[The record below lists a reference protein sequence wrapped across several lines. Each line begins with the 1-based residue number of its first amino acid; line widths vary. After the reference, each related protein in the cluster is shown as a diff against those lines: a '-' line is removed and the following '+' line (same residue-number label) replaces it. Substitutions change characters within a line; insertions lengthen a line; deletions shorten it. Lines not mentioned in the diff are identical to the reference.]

1 MGYKDFLGDTTVEEK
16 DAQKNLNN
24 KLTNA
29 PGENETG
36 KPFDAEKNLDTK
48 QNATSTN
55 AENIKSATEKV
66 TAENVEN
73 TTKEAGE
80 KPVQSAESDAGN
92 GTTQVAKNNKTQSTE
107 NGENATAESAVSAKN
122 GATEES
128 AKNAVAKSGAEAGTE
143 SGAEGVEEN
152 LTTQSM
158 ATAENTESATN
169 VGSATKNSE
178 SEPTVDAESVQGA
191 ESSVRTENGATVN
204 AESVQSAESDATA
217 SAKSVQSAESGA
229 GNNTTPVAEN
239 STTPVAENN
248 TAPVVEN
255 NNTPVVE
262 NNTTPVAENSTVP
275 VVENNTTPVVE
286 NSTAPVA
293 ENNVGTGSVE
303 GVENIVEESKKSK
316 FKFPGIMGTASGP
329 TASLADIEKLEDD
342 ATKQAKSKGKQQNKE
357 DSTENAETKPTE
369 NAETKPTEDVE
380 DEIIEEEVVEEEVAD
395 EDSASE
401 GVPDSTKD
409 GVTVSADEQNAETI
423 GSGTDVE
430 QIKPQSGMIAGALL
444 ESEEERAKRI
454 EEDEK
459 RKSKFVLF
467 PKKTSDTGAVFG
479 AGFDKEKIKDSSRS
493 IRFRAGE
500 PEQTE
505 ADIENEIKKPKP
517 LWLKITIAVVA
528 VVIACGAIFGAYLGY
543 LQSGHERIYDYKFLQ
558 IVNKNKNNTVM
569 LDTTLDC
576 ITYNMSY
583 GIMDP
588 DFTYFRA
595 ENKMANGNSTKGGSS
610 RATSKERVII
620 NANGSAEL
628 VGKGVNSSVDFI
640 LFQNIDVDS
649 TRSYY
654 VDQKT
659 ILAESLSTMAG
670 VFAEAGKS
678 NYVFSPISSPL
689 GRTDSRMATFSNKYI
704 GHRIRYSLPS
714 NSEFMSKYGTND
726 NCVILTR
733 VRTASNKML
742 SIINVNVDIYENE
755 DIRQKDL
762 EAILRIMDFEHNTM
776 GNYCLVGGTFG
787 FLLNGTSGAFLNNMQ
802 SPAWGKQLPESF
814 NESVLKNI
822 GFRITSDEIALDQG
836 IGTVRDMSVA
846 YNKGGSYEAIV
857 DGFIVSKDISVEK
870 TAVIDNGYLYSSHN
884 PVKITFRLLR

>member
-29 PGENETG
+29 TGENETG

-55 AENIKSATEKV
+55 AENIKSATERV
-66 TAENVEN
+66 
-73 TTKEAGE
+73 
-80 KPVQSAESDAGN
+80 
-92 GTTQVAKNNKTQSTE
+92 
-107 NGENATAESAVSAKN
+107 TAESAVSAKN

-143 SGAEGVEEN
+143 SGAKGVEEN

-158 ATAENTESATN
+158 ATTENTESVTN
-169 VGSATKNSE
+169 VGYATKYSE
-178 SEPTVDAESVQGA
+178 SEPTADAESVQGA
-191 ESSVRTENGATVN
+191 ES
-204 AESVQSAESDATA
+204 AERV
-217 SAKSVQSAESGA
+217 ESGA
-229 GNNTTPVAEN
+229 GNNNTPGAENNTTPVVENSTAPVVENNTTPVAEN
-239 STTPVAENN
+239 STTPVAENS
-248 TAPVVEN
+248 TAPVAEN
-255 NNTPVVE
+255 S
-262 NNTTPVAENSTVP
+262 TTPVAEN
-275 VVENNTTPVVE
+275 NTT
-286 NSTAPVA
+286 PVA
-293 ENNVGTGSVE
+293 ENNVGTGSIE
-303 GVENIVEESKKSK
+303 GVENIVEEPKKSK
-316 FKFPGIMGTASGP
+316 FKFPGIMGTVAGP

-357 DSTENAETKPTE
+357 DATENAETKPTE

-409 GVTVSADEQNAETI
+409 GVTASADEQNAETI
-423 GSGTDVE
+423 SNGTDVE

-802 SPAWGKQLPESF
+802 SPAWGKQLPDSF

>member
-1 MGYKDFLGDTTVEEK
+1 MEEK

-55 AENIKSATEKV
+55 AENIKSATERV
-66 TAENVEN
+66 
-73 TTKEAGE
+73 
-80 KPVQSAESDAGN
+80 
-92 GTTQVAKNNKTQSTE
+92 
-107 NGENATAESAVSAKN
+107 TAESAVSAKN

-128 AKNAVAKSGAEAGTE
+128 AKNAGTE
-143 SGAEGVEEN
+143 SGAKGVEEN

-178 SEPTVDAESVQGA
+178 SEATAGAESVQGA
-191 ESSVRTENGATVN
+191 ESSVRAKNGATEESAKNGVAKSGAEAGTESGAKGVEENLTTQSMATAENTESATNVGSATKNSESEATADAESVQNAENGATVN
-204 AESVQSAESDATA
+204 AES
-217 SAKSVQSAESGA
+217 GA
-229 GNNTTPVAEN
+229 GNNITPVA
-239 STTPVAENN
+239 
-248 TAPVVEN
+248 
-255 NNTPVVE
+255 E
-262 NNTTPVAENSTVP
+262 NNTTPVAEN
-275 VVENNTTPVVE
+275 NTTQ
-286 NSTAPVA
+286 VA
-293 ENNVGTGSVE
+293 ENNATPVAGNNVGAGSVE
-303 GVENIVEESKKSK
+303 GVENIVEEPKKSK
-316 FKFPGIMGTASGP
+316 FKFPGKMGTVSGP
-329 TASLADIEKLEDD
+329 TASLADIEKLEND

-357 DSTENAETKPTE
+357 EAIENAETKATE
-369 NAETKPTEDVE
+369 NAESKPTEDVE
-380 DEIIEEEVVEEEVAD
+380 DEVIEEEVVEEEVVD
-395 EDSASE
+395 EDSAKE

-409 GVTVSADEQNAETI
+409 GETVSADEQNAETI
-423 GSGTDVE
+423 SSGADVE
-430 QIKPQSGMIAGALL
+430 KIKPQSEAIAGAIL

-654 VDQKT
+654 VDQKN

-733 VRTASNKML
+733 VRTVSNKML
-742 SIINVNVDIYENE
+742 SIINVNVDIYEDE

-814 NESVLKNI
+814 NESILKNI

>member
-1 MGYKDFLGDTTVEEK
+1 MEEK

-55 AENIKSATEKV
+55 AENIKSATERV
-66 TAENVEN
+66 
-73 TTKEAGE
+73 
-80 KPVQSAESDAGN
+80 
-92 GTTQVAKNNKTQSTE
+92 
-107 NGENATAESAVSAKN
+107 TAESAVSAKN

-128 AKNAVAKSGAEAGTE
+128 AKNAVAKSGAEAGAE
-143 SGAEGVEEN
+143 SGAMGVEEN

-178 SEPTVDAESVQGA
+178 SGATADAESVQGA
-191 ESSVRTENGATVN
+191 ESSVRAENGATVN
-204 AESVQSAESDATA
+204 AESVQGVGSNATA
-217 SAKSVQSAESGA
+217 SAESGA
-229 GNNTTPVAEN
+229 ENSTAPVAENNIAPVVENNTTPVAEN
-239 STTPVAENN
+239 STTPVAENS
-248 TAPVVEN
+248 
-255 NNTPVVE
+255 
-262 NNTTPVAENSTVP
+262 TTPVA
-275 VVENNTTPVVE
+275 E

-303 GVENIVEESKKSK
+303 GVENIIEEPKKSK
-316 FKFPGIMGTASGP
+316 FKFPGKMGTASGP

-357 DSTENAETKPTE
+357 ESTE

-380 DEIIEEEVVEEEVAD
+380 DEIIEEEVVEEEVVD
-395 EDSASE
+395 EDSASD

-409 GVTVSADEQNAETI
+409 GVTASADEQNAETI
-423 GSGTDVE
+423 SSGTDVE

>member
-66 TAENVEN
+66 TAENMEN
-73 TTKEAGE
+73 TTKEAVE
-80 KPVQSAESDAGN
+80 KPAQSAESGAGN
-92 GTTQVAKNNKTQSTE
+92 DTTQVVENDKTQGVE
-107 NGENATAESAVSAKN
+107 NGENATAESTVSAKN

-128 AKNAVAKSGAEAGTE
+128 ARNAVAKSGAEAGAE
-143 SGAEGVEEN
+143 SGAMGVEEN

-158 ATAENTESATN
+158 ATAENTESVTN

-178 SEPTVDAESVQGA
+178 SEPTADAESVQGA
-191 ESSVRTENGATVN
+191 ESSVRAENEATVN
-204 AESVQSAESDATA
+204 AES
-217 SAKSVQSAESGA
+217 SVRVESG
-229 GNNTTPVAEN
+229 AEN
-239 STTPVAENN
+239 STVPVTENN

-255 NNTPVVE
+255 NITPVAENNTTPVEKNDTTPVVE
-262 NNTTPVAENSTVP
+262 NNTTPVAENNIT
-275 VVENNTTPVVE
+275 
-286 NSTAPVA
+286 PVA

-303 GVENIVEESKKSK
+303 GVENIVEEPKKSK
-316 FKFPGIMGTASGP
+316 FKFPGKMGTVAGP

-357 DSTENAETKPTE
+357 ESTENAEKKPTE
-369 NAETKPTEDVE
+369 SAETKPTEDVE

-409 GVTVSADEQNAETI
+409 GVTASADEQNAETI
-423 GSGTDVE
+423 SSGTDVE
-430 QIKPQSGMIAGALL
+430 QIKPQSEAIAGALL

>member
-55 AENIKSATEKV
+55 AENIKSATERV
-66 TAENVEN
+66 
-73 TTKEAGE
+73 
-80 KPVQSAESDAGN
+80 
-92 GTTQVAKNNKTQSTE
+92 
-107 NGENATAESAVSAKN
+107 TAESAVSAKN

-128 AKNAVAKSGAEAGTE
+128 AKNAGTE
-143 SGAEGVEEN
+143 SGAKGVEEN

-178 SEPTVDAESVQGA
+178 SEATAGAESVQGA
-191 ESSVRTENGATVN
+191 ESSVRAKNGATEESAKNGVAKSGAEAGTESGAKGVEENLTTQSMATAENTESATNVGSATKNSESEATADAESVQNAENGATVN
-204 AESVQSAESDATA
+204 AES
-217 SAKSVQSAESGA
+217 GA
-229 GNNTTPVAEN
+229 GNNITPVA
-239 STTPVAENN
+239 
-248 TAPVVEN
+248 
-255 NNTPVVE
+255 E
-262 NNTTPVAENSTVP
+262 NNTTPVAEN
-275 VVENNTTPVVE
+275 NTT
-286 NSTAPVA
+286 PVA
-293 ENNVGTGSVE
+293 ENNTTQVAENNATPVAGNNVGAGSVE
-303 GVENIVEESKKSK
+303 GVENIVEEPKKSK
-316 FKFPGIMGTASGP
+316 FKFPGKMGTVSGP
-329 TASLADIEKLEDD
+329 TASLADIEKLEND

-357 DSTENAETKPTE
+357 EAIENAETKATE
-369 NAETKPTEDVE
+369 NAESKPTEDVE
-380 DEIIEEEVVEEEVAD
+380 DEVIEEEVVEEEVVD
-395 EDSASE
+395 EDSAKE

-409 GVTVSADEQNAETI
+409 GETVSADEQNAETI
-423 GSGTDVE
+423 SSGADVE
-430 QIKPQSGMIAGALL
+430 KIKPQSEAIAGAIL

-654 VDQKT
+654 VDQKN

-733 VRTASNKML
+733 VRTVSNKML
-742 SIINVNVDIYENE
+742 SIINVNVDIYEDE

-814 NESVLKNI
+814 NESILKNI